1 MAARM
6 TSQGYL
12 LEFLPARGA
21 VKVSAID
28 PLTGTEVSI
37 VGSPAASQRQLE
49 RVAVQK
55 LKYVLSKTQQAPEE
69 RSEKRGIEV

>member
-1 MAARM
+1 MNNR
-6 TSQGYL
+6 GYL

-49 RVAVQK
+49 QVAVRK
-55 LKYVLSKTQQAPEE
+55 LEYVLGKAEQQEGPLP
-69 RSEKRGIEV
+69 RRGIEV